1 MSRVRSSMDWMMS
14 GIEKEYYWVVPCK
27 NHLFHNRQN
36 RFSGHKILL
45 AETDAV
51 LPRPRLGGS
60 LRVRCN
66 DCGKE
71 YAYRSTE
78 VLRFELEPPESFV
91 PHPLFSHLDE

>member
-1 MSRVRSSMDWMMS
+1 MDWMMS
-14 GIEKEYYWVVPCK
+14 GIEKEYYWVVLCK

-66 DCGKE
+66 DCGK
-71 YAYRSTE
+71 SMPT
-78 VLRFELEPPESFV
+78 VPLRFSGSNWNRLSPSYHTGCF
-91 PHPLFSHLDE
+91 LF